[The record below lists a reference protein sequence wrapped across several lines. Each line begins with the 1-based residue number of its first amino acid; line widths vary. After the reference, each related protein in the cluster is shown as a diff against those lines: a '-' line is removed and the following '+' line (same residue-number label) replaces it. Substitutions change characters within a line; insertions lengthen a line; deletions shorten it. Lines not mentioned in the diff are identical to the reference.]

1 MSKTKLAV
9 LVFAVAFGVN
19 FLAFFFSKKALVVE
33 EAKSVWIYELP
44 LSASPLDA
52 YVALDLSPQQGVIGT
67 LFQPDHLTGE
77 RPLTSL
83 LADSWTWNAK
93 ENLLEVKL
101 KPGLRYSN
109 GDPIEPA
116 HFVAA
121 HEFIRSKSPDL
132 SSVPVWRAFLGST
145 FESVGSG
152 LRIRIPE
159 GGSEF
164 DLQEFLTEVLTHPL
178 SGVIHPKNLEALK
191 QGEKPGKEWISS
203 GPYKIRKWLPK
214 EIILVSRDDFPVML
228 PKPFFRTL
236 KFQSAPIKN
245 PSCDFILARP
255 GESETLNE
263 HRVQD
268 TEMRLSVF
276 WVCRS
281 FREEA
286 FCKDAAERAKLSG
299 LLSGSVTPRSD
310 LLAGKRIRYRIP
322 LGSDEFRQ
330 QVRERITTV
339 LGAAGASVE
348 ETSFFFKNSDQ
359 TDLELQF
366 VVTPVGQHSE
376 RFAAGLAALSTRLG
390 EGAGR
395 EKDLMGLWGTYSLQ
409 VLMKHQKGGIFPK
422 VFIEADLDEKKLP
435 F

>member
-19 FLAFFFSKKALVVE
+19 FLAFFFSKKAMVVE

-67 LFQPDHLTGE
+67 LFQPDHLSGE
-77 RPLTSL
+77 RPLTPL
-83 LADSWTWNAK
+83 LAESWSWNAK
-93 ENLLEVKL
+93 ENTLELKL
-101 KPGLRYSN
+101 KAGLRYSN

-121 HEFIRSKSPDL
+121 HEFVRSKSPDL
-132 SSVPVWRAFLGST
+132 SSVPVWNAFLGT
-145 FESVGSG
+145 RFEATEGG
-152 LRIRIPE
+152 LRIRIPA
-159 GGSEF
+159 GLTDF
-164 DLQEFLTEVLTHPL
+164 DLEDFLTEVLTHPL
-178 SGVIHPKNLEALK
+178 SGVIHPLNLDALK
-191 QGEKPGKEWISS
+191 RGEKPAKEWISS

-255 GESETLNE
+255 GESESLNE
-263 HRVQD
+263 HRVQE
-268 TEMRLSVF
+268 TEMQLSVF

-281 FREEA
+281 FREDA
-286 FCKDAAERAKLSG
+286 FCKDAAERSKLAA
-299 LLSGSVTPRSD
+299 LLSGRVPPSPE
-310 LLAGKRIRYRIP
+310 LLAGKQIRYRIP
-322 LGSDEFRQ
+322 LGSDEFRTQ
-330 QVRERITTV
+330 IRERITSV
-339 LGAAGASVE
+339 LGGAGARVE

-366 VVTPVGQHSE
+366 VVTPVSQTSE
-376 RFAAGLAALSTRLG
+376 RFAAGLASLSSRLA
-390 EGAGR
+390 EGASR

-409 VLMKHQKGGIFPK
+409 VLMKHQRGGIFPK

>member
-19 FLAFFFSKKALVVE
+19 FLAFFFSKKAMVVE

-52 YVALDLSPQQGVIGT
+52 YVALDLSPQQGVVGT
-67 LFQPDHLTGE
+67 LFQPDHLSGD
-77 RPLTSL
+77 RPLSPL
-83 LADSWTWNAK
+83 LAESWSWSAK
-93 ENLLEVKL
+93 ESVLDVKL
-101 KPGLRYSN
+101 KAGLRYSN
-109 GDPIEPA
+109 GDPIEAA

-121 HEFIRSKSPDL
+121 HEWVRSKSPDL
-132 SSVPVWRAFLGST
+132 SSVSVWNAFLGT
-145 FESVGSG
+145 RYEVIEGG
-152 LRIRIPE
+152 LRLRIPT
-159 GGSEF
+159 GLKEF
-164 DLQEFLTEVLTHPL
+164 DLEEFLTEVLTHPL
-178 SGVIHPKNLEALK
+178 SGVIHPSNLEALK
-191 QGEKPGKEWISS
+191 RGEKPAKEWISS

-214 EIILVSRDDFPVML
+214 EIVLVSRDDFPVML

-255 GESETLNE
+255 GESESLNE

-281 FREEA
+281 FREA
-286 FCKDAAERAKLSG
+286 GICKDAAERAKLSA
-299 LLSGSVTPRSD
+299 LLSGRVPPSPD
-310 LLAGKRIRYRIP
+310 QLAGKRIRYRIP
-322 LGSDEFRQ
+322 LGSDEFRTQ
-330 QVRERITTV
+330 IRERITSV
-339 LGAAGASVE
+339 LGAAGAQVE

-366 VVTPVGQHSE
+366 VVTPVSQTSE
-376 RFAAGLAALSTRLG
+376 RFAAGLASLSSRLA
-390 EGAGR
+390 EGASR

-409 VLMKHQKGGIFPK
+409 VLMKHQRGGIFPK

>member
-19 FLAFFFSKKALVVE
+19 FLAFFLSKKALVVE

-67 LFQPDHLTGE
+67 LFQPDHLSGE
-77 RPLTSL
+77 RPLTPL
-83 LADSWTWNAK
+83 LAESWSWNAK
-93 ENLLEVKL
+93 ENVLDVKL

-109 GDPIEPA
+109 GDPILPA
-116 HFVAA
+116 HFAA
-121 HEFIRSKSPDL
+121 AQDFIKSRSPDL
-132 SSVPVWRAFLGST
+132 SSVAVWRAFLGT
-145 FESVGSG
+145 RYEAIDQG
-152 LRIRIPE
+152 LRIRIPA
-159 GGSEF
+159 GSADF
-164 DLQEFLTEVLTHPL
+164 DLEEFMTEVLTHPL
-178 SGVIHPKNLEALK
+178 SGVIHPSNLEALK
-191 QGEKPGKEWISS
+191 RGEKPTKEWISS
-203 GPYKIRKWLPK
+203 GPYKVRKWLPK
-214 EIILVSRDDFPVML
+214 EVILVSRDDFPVML

-255 GESETLNE
+255 GESESLNE

-281 FREEA
+281 FREDA
-286 FCKDAAERAKLSG
+286 FCKDAAERAKLAD
-299 LLSGSVTPRSD
+299 LLSGRVAPSPEQ
-310 LLAGKRIRYRIP
+310 LAGKRIRYRIP
-322 LGSDEFRQ
+322 LGSDEFRTQ
-330 QVRERITTV
+330 IRNRITSV
-339 LGAAGASVE
+339 LGGAGAKVE
-348 ETSFFFKNSDQ
+348 ETSFFFNNSDQ

-366 VVTPVGQHSE
+366 VVTPVSQTSE
-376 RFAAGLAALSTRLG
+376 RFAAGLASLSSRLA
-390 EGAGR
+390 EGASR
-395 EKDLMGLWGTYSLQ
+395 EKNLMGLWGTYSLQ
-409 VLMKHQKGGIFPK
+409 VLMKHQRGSIFPK